1 VVWAM
6 SRAAAVDER
15 LSPVRYLAIGAILI
29 PFFVVFL
36 FPFVVMVSTSL
47 KTNQEV
53 YRQPPTFVP
62 DKVVFGNYR
71 DVWSEVTL
79 ATYFR
84 NSLIIGLGTAL
95 LALVL
100 AVPAAYAL
108 ARFRFKLRQVYLFAL
123 LVIQMFSPIVIVLAL
138 FKVVSAYHLLNSLPT
153 LIVINAAFGLSYAV
167 WLLTG
172 YFQTIPAEIEEA
184 AMMDGTSRLHAIL
197 AMTMPL
203 AWPGIVAAAI
213 FTFMNAWNEFLFA
226 LTFISDEDKTPIAV
240 GLFHFIG
247 HFQVQWNYLM
257 AASLITT
264 AIVLVLFLTVQQH
277 LTRGL
282 LGGGVK

>member
-1 VVWAM
+1 MATE
-6 SRAAAVDER
+6 SLNPETKA
-15 LSPVRYLAIGAILI
+15 LKHLGIGAILI
-29 PFFVVFL
+29 PFFVLFL
-36 FPFVVMVSTSL
+36 FPFFVMISTSL
-47 KTNQEV
+47 KSEQEV
-53 YRQPPTFVP
+53 FQQPPTLIPRSAEF
-62 DKVVFGNYR
+62 DNYR
-71 DVWSEVTL
+71 EIWNQVSL

-84 NSLIIGLGTAL
+84 NSLLIGIGTAI

-100 AVPAAYAL
+100 AIPAAYAM
-108 ARFRFKLRQVYLFAL
+108 ARFPFKLRQLYLFTL
-123 LVIQMFSPIVIVLAL
+123 LVIQMFSPIVIILAL
-138 FKVVSAYHLLNSLPT
+138 FRVIATYQLLNNLWT
-153 LIVINAAFGLSYAV
+153 LVVINAAFGLSYAV

-197 AMTMPL
+197 AITIPL
-203 AWPGIVAAAI
+203 SWPGIVAAAI

-226 LTFISDEDKTPIAV
+226 LTFISDEEKVPITV

-257 AASLITT
+257 AASLVTT
-264 AIVLVLFLTVQQH
+264 AIVLILFLTVQKH

-282 LGGGVK
+282 LGGALK

>member
-1 VVWAM
+1 M
-6 SRAAAVDER
+6 SRAAAVDEK
-15 LSPVRYLAIGAILI
+15 LSPVRYLGIGAILI
-29 PFFVVFL
+29 PFFVIFL

-123 LVIQMFSPIVIVLAL
+123 LVIQMFSPIVIILAL

>member
-1 VVWAM
+1 M
-6 SRAAAVDER
+6 TRAQTDDSVAPP
-15 LSPVRYLAIGAILI
+15 LKHLAIGTILF

-36 FPFVVMVSTSL
+36 FPFFVMVSTSL

-53 YRQPPTFVP
+53 YQQPPTFVP
-62 DKVVFGNYR
+62 RQVAFENYR
-71 DVWSEVTL
+71 DVWSEASLGV
-79 ATYFR
+79 YFR

-108 ARFRFKLRQVYLFAL
+108 ARYRFRFRQLYLFAL
-123 LVIQMFSPIVIVLAL
+123 LVVQMFSPIVIILAL
-138 FKVVSAYHLLNSLPT
+138 FRVVSAYHLLNSLST
-153 LIVINAAFGLSYAV
+153 LVIINAAFGLSYAV

-172 YFQTIPAEIEEA
+172 YFQTIPPEIEEA
-184 AMMDGTSRLHAIL
+184 AMMDGTSRLHAIV

-203 AWPGIVAAAI
+203 SWPGIVAAAI
-213 FTFMNAWNEFLFA
+213 FTFMSAWNEFLFA
-226 LTFISDEDKTPIAV
+226 LTFISDENKSPVTV

-247 HFQVQWNYLM
+247 HFEVQWNYLM
-257 AASLITT
+257 AASVLTT
-264 AIVLVLFLTVQQH
+264 AVVLVLFLAVQKQ

>member
-1 VVWAM
+1 MAR
-6 SRAAAVDER
+6 SEPIDRGTTP
-15 LSPVRYLAIGAILI
+15 LKYLAIGTVLV

-36 FPFVVMVSTSL
+36 FPFVVMVSTSF
-47 KTNQEV
+47 KTSQEV
-53 YRQPPTFVP
+53 YQQPPTFLP
-62 DKVVFGNYR
+62 HQVVFGNYSQ
-71 DVWSEVTL
+71 VWSEVSL
-79 ATYFR
+79 AAYFR
-84 NSLIIGLGTAL
+84 TSLIIGLGTAV
-95 LALVL
+95 LALFL
-100 AVPAAYAL
+100 AIPAAYAL
-108 ARFRFKLRQVYLFAL
+108 ARYRFKFRQIYLFTL
-123 LVIQMFSPIVIVLAL
+123 LVIQMFSPIVIILAL
-138 FKVVSAYHLLNSLPT
+138 FRVVSAYHLLNNLST
-153 LIVINAAFGLSYAV
+153 LVVINAAFGLSYAV

-172 YFQTIPAEIEEA
+172 YFQTIPSEIEEA

-203 AWPGIVAAAI
+203 SWPGIVAAAI

-226 LTFISDEDKTPIAV
+226 LTFISDENKVPITV

-264 AIVLVLFLTVQQH
+264 AIVLALFLTVQKH

-282 LGGGVK
+282 LGDVK

>member
-1 VVWAM
+1 M
-6 SRAAAVDER
+6 SRPEPIDPIAAR
-15 LSPVRYLAIGAILI
+15 LKYLAIGAVLV

-47 KTNQEV
+47 KTSQEV
-53 YRQPPTFVP
+53 FRQPPTFLP
-62 DKVVFGNYR
+62 QQIEFGNYR
-71 DVWSEVTL
+71 AVWSEVSL
-79 ATYFR
+79 AVYFR

-95 LALVL
+95 LALLL

-108 ARFRFKLRQVYLFAL
+108 ARYRFKLRQIYLFAL
-123 LVIQMFSPIVIVLAL
+123 LVIQMFSPIVIILAL
-138 FKVVSAYHLLNSLPT
+138 FRVVSAYHLLDNLAT
-153 LIVINAAFGLSYAV
+153 LVVINAAFGLSYAV

-172 YFQTIPAEIEEA
+172 YFETIPAEIEEA
-184 AMMDGTSRLHAIL
+184 AMMDGISRVHAIL
-197 AMTMPL
+197 VMTMPL
-203 AWPGIVAAAI
+203 SWPGIVAAAI

-226 LTFISDEDKTPIAV
+226 LTFISDENKVPITV
-240 GLFHFIG
+240 GLFHFVG

-264 AIVLVLFLTVQQH
+264 AIVLALFLMVQKH

-282 LGGGVK
+282 LGGVK

>member
-1 VVWAM
+1 MAR
-6 SRAAAVDER
+6 SEPIDRGTTP
-15 LSPVRYLAIGAILI
+15 LKNLAIGTVLV

-36 FPFVVMVSTSL
+36 FPFVVMVSTSF
-47 KTNQEV
+47 KTSQEV
-53 YRQPPTFVP
+53 YQQPPTFLPQQVE
-62 DKVVFGNYR
+62 FRNYSQ
-71 DVWSEVTL
+71 VWSEVSL
-79 ATYFR
+79 AAYFR
-84 NSLIIGLGTAL
+84 NSLIIGLGTAV
-95 LALVL
+95 LALFL
-100 AVPAAYAL
+100 AIPAAYAL
-108 ARFRFKLRQVYLFAL
+108 ARYRFKFRQIYLFTL
-123 LVIQMFSPIVIVLAL
+123 LVIQMFSPIVIILAL
-138 FKVVSAYHLLNSLPT
+138 FRVVSAYHLLNNLST
-153 LIVINAAFGLSYAV
+153 LVIINAAFGLSYAV

-172 YFQTIPAEIEEA
+172 YFQTIPSEIEEA

-203 AWPGIVAAAI
+203 SWPGIVAAAI

-226 LTFISDEDKTPIAV
+226 LTFISDENKVPITV

-264 AIVLVLFLTVQQH
+264 AIVLALFLTVQKH

-282 LGGGVK
+282 LGDVK

>member
-1 VVWAM
+1 MAR
-6 SRAAAVDER
+6 SEPIDRGTTP
-15 LSPVRYLAIGAILI
+15 LKNLAIGTVLV

-36 FPFVVMVSTSL
+36 FPFVVMVSTSF
-47 KTNQEV
+47 KTSQEV
-53 YRQPPTFVP
+53 YQQPPTFLPQQVE
-62 DKVVFGNYR
+62 FRNYSQ
-71 DVWSEVTL
+71 VWSEVSL
-79 ATYFR
+79 AAYFR
-84 NSLIIGLGTAL
+84 NSLIIGLGTAV
-95 LALVL
+95 LALFL
-100 AVPAAYAL
+100 AIPAAYAL
-108 ARFRFKLRQVYLFAL
+108 ARYRFKFRQIYLFTL
-123 LVIQMFSPIVIVLAL
+123 LVIQMFSPIVIILAL
-138 FKVVSAYHLLNSLPT
+138 FRVVSAYHLLNNLST
-153 LIVINAAFGLSYAV
+153 LVIINAAFGLSYAV

-172 YFQTIPAEIEEA
+172 YFQTIPSEIEEA

-203 AWPGIVAAAI
+203 SWPGIVAAAI

-226 LTFISDEDKTPIAV
+226 LTFISDENKVPITV

-264 AIVLVLFLTVQQH
+264 AIVLALFLTVQKH

-282 LGGGVK
+282 LGDFK

>member
-1 VVWAM
+1 M
-6 SRAAAVDER
+6 SRTTTEDR
-15 LSPVRYLAIGAILI
+15 QLTPLRYLGIGAILI
-29 PFFVVFL
+29 PFFVIFL
-36 FPFVVMVSTSL
+36 FPFVIMISTSL
-47 KTNQEV
+47 KTNKEV
-53 YRQPPTFVP
+53 YRQPPILVP
-62 DKVVFGNYR
+62 DTFMFSNYG

-84 NSLIIGLGTAL
+84 NSLIIGLGTAV

-100 AVPAAYAL
+100 AIPAAYAL
-108 ARFRFKLRQVYLFAL
+108 ARYTFKLRQVYLFAL

-138 FKVVSAYHLLNSLPT
+138 FKVVSAYHLLDSLPT

-172 YFQTIPAEIEEA
+172 YFQSIPAEIEEA
-184 AMMDGTSRLHAIL
+184 AMMDGTSRVHAIL

-203 AWPGIVAAAI
+203 SWPGIVAAGI
-213 FTFMNAWNEFLFA
+213 FTFMGAWNEFLFA
-226 LTFISDEDKTPIAV
+226 LTFISDENKTPITV
-240 GLFHFIG
+240 GLFHFVG
-247 HFQVQWNYLM
+247 HFKVEWNYLM
-257 AASLITT
+257 AGSLITT
-264 AIVLVLFLTVQQH
+264 AIVLALFLTVQKH